1 MTDELLGTRLPDA
14 VLVLER
20 SPVTAFAEAVG
31 STQRAYASE
40 TAAREAGLP
49 GIPLPPT
56 ASFAMGHWAAPADLQ
71 PANGPDRATL
81 RQLIDR
87 LREGRPGLVLHGE
100 QSFDYYAPVSV
111 GDVLHATGSVTG
123 AHQKPSSDGR
133 HLSTY
138 LVVRTEYHRPDGEL
152 VLAQTATILHRA
164 PSQTAG

>member
-1 MTDELLGTRLPDA
+1 MTDDLLGTRLPDA

-20 SPVTAFAEAVG
+20 SPVTVFADAVG

-40 TAAREAGLP
+40 AAAREAGLP

-56 ASFAMGHWAAPADLQ
+56 AAFAMGHWAAPADLQ
-71 PANGPDRATL
+71 PANGPERATL

-111 GDVLHATGSVTG
+111 GDVLHASGAVTG
-123 AHQKPSSDGR
+123 THEKRSSDGQ

-138 LVVRTEYHRPDGEL
+138 LVVRTEYHRPDGKL
-152 VLAQTATILHRA
+152 VLAQTATILHRGPA
-164 PSQTAG
+164 QTSG